1 MEVIVRTGIMSA
13 MASSVINNN
22 GGSESVKL
30 GEMTMLLARGGIS
43 LKPNLQDCDGFLQG
57 TFTSNFLN
65 KKTGLFIAKR
75 QIKEN

>member
-13 MASSVINNN
+13 TASSVINNN

-43 LKPNLQDCDGFLQG
+43 LKPNLQDDGFLQG